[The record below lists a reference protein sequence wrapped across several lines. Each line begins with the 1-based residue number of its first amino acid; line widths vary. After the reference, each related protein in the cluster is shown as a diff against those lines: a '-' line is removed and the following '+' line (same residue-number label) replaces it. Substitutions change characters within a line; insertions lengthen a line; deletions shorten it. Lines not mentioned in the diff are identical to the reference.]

1 MRRRFRRRPNLSWF
15 DEIDTSNSSLHP
27 LAPKSLPG
35 KTKMNAQSNNTLV
48 NVDGVEKVFH
58 RGSEDIHVLSDLHLK
73 VPQGEFLALMGPS
86 GSGKSTLL
94 NLIGGLDR
102 PTNGSVT
109 VGGERTDTLSGRRLA
124 AWRARHVGFVFQLY
138 NLLPVL
144 TAERNV
150 ELPLLLTHLSKGER
164 QKHVA
169 TALGIV
175 GLSHRTRHY
184 PRQLSGGE
192 QQRVGIAR
200 AIVSDPTLL
209 LCDEP
214 TGDLD
219 RKAGDEILDLL
230 QALNREH
237 GKTIIMVTHDPH
249 ASGRASR
256 TVYLNKGQLSD
267 QPVK

>member
-1 MRRRFRRRPNLSWF
+1 
-15 DEIDTSNSSLHP
+15 
-27 LAPKSLPG
+27 
-35 KTKMNAQSNNTLV
+35 MNENQSNNGALV
-48 NVDGVEKVFH
+48 RVESVEKIFH
-58 RGSEDIHVLSDLHLK
+58 RSSEDIHVLADLNLQ
-73 VPQGEFLALMGPS
+73 VPTGEFLALMGPS

-102 PTNGSVT
+102 PTKGSV
-109 VGGERTDTLSGRRLA
+109 VVAGERIDQLSDHRLA

-138 NLLPVL
+138 NLMPVL

-150 ELPLLLTHLSKGER
+150 ELPLLLTHLSKAER
-164 QKHVA
+164 VKHVE
-169 TALGIV
+169 TALAVV
-175 GLSHRTRHY
+175 GLSHRAKHY
-184 PRQLSGGE
+184 PRTLSGGE

-200 AIVSDPTLL
+200 GIVTDPTLL

-219 RKAGDEILDLL
+219 RKAGNEILDLL

-249 ASGRASR
+249 ASARATR
-256 TVYLNKGQLSD
+256 TVYLDKGQLSNE
-267 QPVK
+267 PVK

>member
-1 MRRRFRRRPNLSWF
+1 MSEP
-15 DEIDTSNSSLHP
+15 TKSNG
-27 LAPKSLPG
+27 A
-35 KTKMNAQSNNTLV
+35 LV
-48 NVDGVEKVFH
+48 DLDGIEKIFH

-73 VPQGEFLALMGPS
+73 VPKGEFLALMGPS

-102 PTNGSVT
+102 PTRGSVSIA
-109 VGGERTDTLSGRRLA
+109 GEHVNELSDRRLA
-124 AWRARHVGFVFQLY
+124 AWRARHIGFVFQLY

-150 ELPLLLTHLSKGER
+150 ELPLLLTHLSKAER
-164 QKHVA
+164 KNHVA

-175 GLSHRTRHY
+175 GLAHRTKHY

-200 AIVSDPTLL
+200 AIVTDPTLL

-219 RKAGDEILDLL
+219 RKSGDEILDLL

-249 ASGRASR
+249 ASARAGR
-256 TVYLNKGQLSD
+256 TVYLNKGQLSNE
-267 QPVK
+267 PEK

>member
-1 MRRRFRRRPNLSWF
+1 MS
-15 DEIDTSNSSLHP
+15 EAGNSI
-27 LAPKSLPG
+27 
-35 KTKMNAQSNNTLV
+35 LV
-48 NVDGVEKVFH
+48 NVDGVDKMFN
-58 RGSEDIHVLSDLHLK
+58 RGSEDIHVLSSLNLK
-73 VPQGEFLALMGPS
+73 VPKGEFLALMGPS

-102 PTNGSVT
+102 PTKGT
-109 VGGERTDTLSGRRLA
+109 VSIAGERVDQLSDRKLA
-124 AWRARHVGFVFQLY
+124 AWRARHIGFVFQLY

-150 ELPLLLTHLSKGER
+150 ELPLLLTGLSRVER
-164 QKHVA
+164 KQHVA
-169 TALGIV
+169 TALAVV
-175 GLSHRTRHY
+175 GLTERAKHY

-200 AIVSDPTLL
+200 AIVTDPTLL

-249 ASGRASR
+249 ASARASR
-256 TVYLNKGQLSD
+256 TVYLDKGQLTN